1 MTHRLT
7 ALAALILVFV
17 APNTMVHAQDRGHG
31 DAVDCE
37 SRDMERT
44 RCHVSWSDA
53 RLVRQLSDT
62 RCVRD
67 ENWGIDRHGLW
78 VDRGCA
84 GRFVAAGGRDHADD
98 RGDDRG
104 DRYDHGD
111 DRGDRGDRDH
121 GGWQPEP
128 GWDSR
133 FNVVCESKDYQYRFC
148 AVDLGGAGRVSVARQ
163 ISHSPCVEGRNW
175 GSNRA
180 GVWVSEGCAAEFEV
194 DRRWH

>member
-1 MTHRLT
+1 MSHRLT
-7 ALAALILVFV
+7 ALAALALIFA
-17 APNTMVHAQDRGHG
+17 APISIVHAQDHNHG

-37 SRDMERT
+37 SRDMGKT

-62 RCVRD
+62 RCVRG

-84 GRFVAAGGRDHADD
+84 GRFVARGGHDHDNDQADN
-98 RGDDRG
+98 GG
-104 DRYDHGD
+104 HYDQGGHHD
-111 DRGDRGDRDH
+111 S
-121 GGWQPEP
+121 GGWQPGP

-133 FNVVCESKDYQYRFC
+133 FNVACASQNFDYRFC
-148 AVDLGGAGRVSVARQ
+148 AVDLGGAGRVSIARQ
-163 ISHSPCVEGRNW
+163 ISNSACIEGRNW
-175 GSNRA
+175 GANRA
-180 GVWVSEGCAAEFEV
+180 GVWVNEGCAAEFTV